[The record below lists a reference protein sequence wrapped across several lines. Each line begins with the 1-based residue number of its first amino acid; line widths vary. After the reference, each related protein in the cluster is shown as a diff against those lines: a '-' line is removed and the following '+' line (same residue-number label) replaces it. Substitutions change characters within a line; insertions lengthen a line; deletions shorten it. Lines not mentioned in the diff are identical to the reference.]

1 MRTDDHDN
9 DGMLEFRREVIAA
22 FLNIFRNNDSS
33 LANNGQMDHASPR
46 QYCLKLSDVNWFSS
60 AWRSTIFASN
70 ATVRVPFIWTKL
82 SYQKKGFMRVVPLH
96 KDSKNAFG
104 LNIALKPRS
113 HQVRKG
119 LLSRFT
125 KQNWATWQNSSKWP
139 FLSSLMWIFCLIWH
153 N

>member
-70 ATVRVPFIWTKL
+70 ATVFALICSIDLAVISSKYVTTILLKL
-82 SYQKKGFMRVVPLH
+82 LLCFPAISF
-96 KDSKNAFG
+96 
-104 LNIALKPRS
+104 PRPIIIE
-113 HQVRKG
+113 
-119 LLSRFT
+119 LLSDGSSYFLGDVSRA
-125 KQNWATWQNSSKWP
+125 QVERRCWSKW
-139 FLSSLMWIFCLIWH
+139 LIWKESK
-153 N
+153 